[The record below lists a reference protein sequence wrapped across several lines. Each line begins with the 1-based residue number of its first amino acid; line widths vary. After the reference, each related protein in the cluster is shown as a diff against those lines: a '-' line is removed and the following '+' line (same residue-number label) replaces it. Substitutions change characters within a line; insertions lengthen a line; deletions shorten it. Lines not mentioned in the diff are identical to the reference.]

1 MRKIQEI
8 ISNYDIIRNKINL
21 TSLQFTGFK
30 KKPMDYTFT
39 DLFTLIEDQN
49 SLILELGNYM
59 NILIRY
65 IIGEERTINNT
76 CDPILNIGVNLP
88 HKLSTRDF
96 ITNLNDKNNNNI
108 IDKFQKSVKKK
119 LSENNLTTN
128 TSLKENS
135 NPNMNKYLLRSSSSI
150 NIIKTKN
157 KSINSLNKH
166 FNRNDLKPFKQT
178 KNMLRNQYRI
188 LEEYSSKKDKYS
200 TKSMSNASYN

>member
-30 KKPMDYTFT
+30 KKPMDYTFS

-76 CDPILNIGVNLP
+76 YDPILNIGVNLP

-128 TSLKENS
+128 TSLKKFKS
-135 NPNMNKYLLRSSSSI
+135 KY
-150 NIIKTKN
+150 
-157 KSINSLNKH
+157 
-166 FNRNDLKPFKQT
+166 
-178 KNMLRNQYRI
+178 
-188 LEEYSSKKDKYS
+188 E
-200 TKSMSNASYN
+200 

>member
-21 TSLQFTGFK
+21 TSLKFNGFK
-30 KKPMDYTFT
+30 KKQKKYT
-39 DLFTLIEDQN
+39 IK
-49 SLILELGNYM
+49 

-76 CDPILNIGVNLP
+76 YDPILNIGVNLP

-128 TSLKENS
+128 TSLKKFKS
-135 NPNMNKYLLRSSSSI
+135 KY
-150 NIIKTKN
+150 
-157 KSINSLNKH
+157 
-166 FNRNDLKPFKQT
+166 
-178 KNMLRNQYRI
+178 
-188 LEEYSSKKDKYS
+188 E
-200 TKSMSNASYN
+200 